1 LLLLVSYEVRSV
13 SRPRFRWEVVESRG
27 TLLLLLLLRSRSF
40 RSVRSRRER
49 SRFVAV
55 VAKDDDSRLMVA
67 SVVGV
72 VVVVPV
78 VGRGA
83 RGYSFGR
90 AATVSISI
98 GRESLLL
105 GWEEFLDQRNFAG

>member
-1 LLLLVSYEVRSV
+1 MDEVRSV

-27 TLLLLLLLRSRSF
+27 TLLLLLQSRSVRSV

-49 SRFVAV
+49 SRFVAVAV

-67 SVVGV
+67 SVV

-98 GRESLLL
+98 GCESLLL
-105 GWEEFLDQRNFAG
+105 GWEEVRDQRNFAG